1 MLSIN
6 LKHQLVWCRR
16 AQWALAVGLFV
27 ACVGF
32 YVTGIRP
39 PSLRLGMIQTR
50 VDARRAQLELAR
62 ERTNNLV
69 AVQAETE
76 RLRERVERFEKHVPA
91 EQDLPQLIADV
102 TRFGQESSLSNLQW
116 RSEAAPRRTPQY
128 TELPIQFTFAGDFR
142 GVFDFLRKTEA
153 MQRLTRV
160 KKLQIKSRP
169 SDAAAGATTVD
180 GQLTMNIYFTEE

>member
-1 MLSIN
+1 MLSVE

-32 YVTGIRP
+32 YVMGIRP
-39 PSLRLGMIQTR
+39 PSLRLGVIRTR
-50 VDARRAQLELAR
+50 VEARRAQLELAR
-62 ERTNNLV
+62 QRTNDLP
-69 AVQAETE
+69 AVQADTE

-102 TRFGQESSLSNLQW
+102 TRFGRESSLSNLQW

-169 SDAAAGATTVD
+169 SDVAGGATMVD